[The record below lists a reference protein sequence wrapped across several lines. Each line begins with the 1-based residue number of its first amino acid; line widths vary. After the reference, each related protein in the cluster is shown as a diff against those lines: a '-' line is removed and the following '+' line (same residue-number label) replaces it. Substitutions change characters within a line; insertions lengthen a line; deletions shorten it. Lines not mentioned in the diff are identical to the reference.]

1 MWSVSCPGLLVTHCP
16 QAPWAYSR
24 VFCPST
30 LQVHNLSGG
39 SGQGCWGAHVPRS
52 SPRPVTDRSWR
63 MNTPACSAQ
72 GGTALSYALIQA
84 QAVPS
89 GTCAS
94 SCPKHIPADYHTC
107 VGFFP
112 SLSPRPSLY
121 AAFLSSPP
129 TEATCTGVLSSSA
142 LKEPNP
148 RPMHKNDHNCSHL
161 FSSVY
166 VPGGMVLS
174 YFHGLSHLMTTAVL
188 MESLII
194 TLLLLRGDPGPER
207 PSNLPKVIQPGSVRI
222 SLLEAKVS
230 TWTPPADPFSPTSS
244 IL

>member
-1 MWSVSCPGLLVTHCP
+1 MPSYRRRRSPAGPALPVV
-16 QAPWAYSR
+16 
-24 VFCPST
+24 PST
-30 LQVHNLSGG
+30 SLLITTPVL
-39 SGQGCWGAHVPRS
+39 VS
-52 SPRPVTDRSWR
+52 SLP
-63 MNTPACSAQ
+63 
-72 GGTALSYALIQA
+72 
-84 QAVPS
+84 
-89 GTCAS
+89 
-94 SCPKHIPADYHTC
+94 CP
-107 VGFFP
+107 
-112 SLSPRPSLY
+112 PRPSLY

-148 RPMHKNDHNCSHL
+148 RPMHKIDHNCSHL

-174 YFHGLSHLMTTAVL
+174 YFHGLSHLMTKAVL

>member
-1 MWSVSCPGLLVTHCP
+1 MVSALPRSAGHSLSPSPLGLQPGALPKHSP
-16 QAPWAYSR
+16 
-24 VFCPST
+24 
-30 LQVHNLSGG
+30 G
-39 SGQGCWGAHVPRS
+39 SQPEQGVRPGCWGAHVPGS

-63 MNTPACSAQ
+63 MNTPASSAQ
-72 GGTALSYALIQA
+72 GGTALRYALIQA

-89 GTCAS
+89 RTCAS

-129 TEATCTGVLSSSA
+129 TEAPCTGVLLSSSA
-142 LKEPNP
+142 LKEPKP
-148 RPMHKNDHNCSHL
+148 RPMHKNDHNCSHS

-166 VPGGMVLS
+166 VPGGTVLS
-174 YFHGLSHLMTTAVL
+174 NFLGLSHLMTTALL

-194 TLLLLRGDPGPER
+194 TPLL
-207 PSNLPKVIQPGSVRI
+207 
-222 SLLEAKVS
+222 
-230 TWTPPADPFSPTSS
+230 
-244 IL
+244 